1 MEQVKVDDQLDVNG
15 QTKDTIGAKETQSNN
30 WVNRG
35 KVMEREIDRVL
46 FVCFFPELQPEIWL
60 SLIVILLLLDEAK
73 ISLPH
78 FSRKVFS
85 SPAKGMKVN
94 RLC

>member
-35 KVMEREIDRVL
+35 KVMERDIDRVL
-46 FVCFFPELQPEIWL
+46 FVFF
-60 SLIVILLLLDEAK
+60 S
-73 ISLPH
+73 
-78 FSRKVFS
+78 
-85 SPAKGMKVN
+85 
-94 RLC
+94 